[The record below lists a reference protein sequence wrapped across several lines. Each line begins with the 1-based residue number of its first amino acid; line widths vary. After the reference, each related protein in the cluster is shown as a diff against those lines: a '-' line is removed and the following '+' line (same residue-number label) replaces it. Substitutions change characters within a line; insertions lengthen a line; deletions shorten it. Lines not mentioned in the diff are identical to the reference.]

1 MSKTFFKISFGLM
14 AAACF
19 LQAASAAVT
28 APAKQLSGHVPA
40 VVSKLTS
47 TGRPAATNTM
57 HLAIG
62 LSLRN
67 QDGLDTL
74 LQQVTDPSSPNYHRY
89 MTSSQFAD
97 QFGPTAQDYQAV
109 IAFAQAN
116 GLKVTATHGNRMLVE
131 VDGQVS
137 KVEHAFNVTLSNY
150 NHPTE
155 KRTFFAPSTEPVV
168 PAGLPVLEI
177 GGLNNYASPHTHLV
191 TSKAAATPNRGSAPG
206 GNYMGNDFRN
216 AYVPGTSLN
225 GAGQKVALV
234 QFDGY
239 TSNDITAYENLAGRS
254 AVSLTNILLN
264 GFTGQPTGSGG
275 EVEVSLDIEMIIS
288 MAPGISQIM
297 VYEGDPNNFLPN
309 VVLNQIA
316 VDNAARQISCSWGWG
331 GGPSVISDQIFKE
344 MALQGQTFFT
354 AAGDSCAYLPGQ
366 VDDPNYSFCPASSP
380 YLTAVGG
387 TTLTTTGLSGPYAS
401 ETVWN
406 WSISQ
411 QRDGVGTCGGIS
423 TYYAIP
429 SWQQGISMVS
439 NHGSTTTRNIPD
451 VGLTADNVFVFAD
464 GSGVS
469 EGGTSCASPLWAG
482 FAALVNQQAVSN
494 NVASIGF
501 INPKIYALAKTASYT
516 NYFNDVTTGNNEWSQ
531 SPTNFPAVTGYD
543 LCTGLGS
550 PNGTNLINAL
560 ASASSTN
567 TGGGGGTTVPVI
579 ISAPTPPWGNTLSVM
594 NGSNPNGAWFLFVQD
609 DALLNVGMINNGW
622 SVSVVTGNPVGAP
635 ADNEVYAPTNISLAL
650 NATTNIYLAVTN
662 YGPATATNVIVTDTL
677 PGSGLTLNS
686 ITPLNNVSI
695 VGNSFTWTLGN
706 LAVNAGGAITLKF
719 SGTVTGTYTNSPAI
733 YSATSDPNPDD
744 KLADTVF
751 SVAQPL
757 PPQLTGFAAANGNFW
772 LSVNNNTNVVTVIQ
786 ATTNLLSPN
795 SWVNIYTGTSPFTA
809 NLGALTN
816 YPSRFYRAVIGQ

>member
-28 APAKQLSGHVPA
+28 APVKQLSGHVPA
-40 VVSKLTS
+40 VVTKLAS
-47 TGRPAATNTM
+47 TGTLASTNTL

-67 QDGLDTL
+67 QEGLDTL
-74 LQQVTDPSSPNYHRY
+74 LQQVADPSSPNYQHY
-89 MTSSQFAD
+89 LTAAQFAD

-109 IAFAQAN
+109 IAFAQAS
-116 GLKVTATHGNRMLVE
+116 GLKVTATHGNRMLLE
-131 VDGQVS
+131 VSGQVS
-137 KVEHAFNVTLSNY
+137 NVEHAFNVTLNNY
-150 NHPTE
+150 AHPTE
-155 KRTFFAPSTEPVV
+155 NRAFFAPSAEPVV
-168 PAGLPVLEI
+168 PATLPILEI

-191 TSKAAATPNRGSAPG
+191 TSKATGKPYRGSAPG
-206 GNYMGNDFRN
+206 GTYMGNDFRN

-239 TSNDITAYENLAGRS
+239 TSNDITVYETMAGRS
-254 AVSLTNILLN
+254 AVSLTNILLS
-264 GFTGQPTGSGG
+264 GFSGQPTGSGG

-297 VYEGDPNNFLPN
+297 LYEGNPAVFLPN

-316 VDNAARQISCSWGWG
+316 VDNAAKQISCSWGWS
-331 GGPSVISDQIFKE
+331 GGPSVVSDQIFKE

-354 AAGDSCAYLPGQ
+354 AAGDSDAYLPGQ
-366 VDDPNYSFCPASSP
+366 VDDPNYNFCPASSP

-387 TTLTTTGLSGPYAS
+387 TTLTTAGLSGPYAS

-429 SWQQGISMVS
+429 SWQQGISMVN

-451 VGLTADNVFVFAD
+451 VGMTADNVFVYAD
-464 GSGVS
+464 GAGVP

-482 FAALVNQQAVSN
+482 FAALINQQAASN
-494 NVASIGF
+494 NLSSIGF

-560 ASASSTN
+560 AATSATN
-567 TGGGGGTTVPVI
+567 GGGGGTTAPVI

-609 DALLNVGMINNGW
+609 DAQINVGMINNGW
-622 SVSVVTGNPVGAP
+622 SVTVASGTPVGVP
-635 ADNEVYAPTNISLAL
+635 ADKQIYAPTNISLAL
-650 NATTNIYLAVTN
+650 NATTNIYLALTN
-662 YGPATATNVIVTDTL
+662 YGPATATNVIVTDSL
-677 PGSGLTLNS
+677 PTSGLNLVAVTPSNSVAVAGSTL
-686 ITPLNNVSI
+686 
-695 VGNSFTWTLGN
+695 TWTLGN
-706 LAVNAGGAITLKF
+706 LVTNAGSAIKLTF
-719 SGTVTGTYTNSPAI
+719 AGTATGTYTNSPAL
-733 YSATSDPNPDD
+733 YSATYDPNPDD
-744 KLADTVF
+744 KFADTVF

-757 PPQLTGFAAANGNFW
+757 PPQLAAYTTANGHFV
-772 LSVNNNTNVVTVIQ
+772 LTITNDANITTIIQ

-795 SWVNIYTGTSPFTA
+795 SWVNIYTGTPPFTT
-809 NLGALTN
+809 NIDVLTN
-816 YPSRFYRAVIGQ
+816 YPSRFFRAFTQ